1 MGGLGLES
9 IFSEGNVARAIAELK
24 KGTVPG
30 RDGLDSRFYA
40 RGEVKKTVVPVLCE
54 LFRRIAETRDMTM
67 AMKEAVVTVLY
78 KGGGKDRGKCKS
90 YRPVSVTP
98 MEYRIMMKAVQL
110 RLQGAV
116 EAVLGRTQ
124 MAHMRDGRYTHDNT
138 VLLAEAARK
147 LEAAGQSGI
156 ALMLDNSAA
165 FDRVRHDF
173 MHEILEVMGFPAG
186 FRDLMC
192 TVYKDLRYRVK
203 LNGSVGEQARAKNG
217 VRQGCPASALAFLL
231 VQEALLIGIRRAPG
245 LTGVRV
251 SCDELQGEAKER
263 CYADDTIV
271 YLAGVEQVD
280 VLMGVVKRFETA
292 SGQELNSAKS
302 VGVMFG
308 EEKAKERPTSGG
320 VNPSSSVSYTHL
332 TLPTKRIV

>member
-1 MGGLGLES
+1 MC
-9 IFSEGNVARAIAELK
+9 I
-24 KGTVPG
+24 
-30 RDGLDSRFYA
+30 RDR
-40 RGEVKKTVVPVLCE
+40 
-54 LFRRIAETRDMTM
+54 
-67 AMKEAVVTVLY
+67 
-78 KGGGKDRGKCKS
+78 
-90 YRPVSVTP
+90 
-98 MEYRIMMKAVQL
+98 
-110 RLQGAV
+110 
-116 EAVLGRTQ
+116 
-124 MAHMRDGRYTHDNT
+124 
-138 VLLAEAARK
+138 
-147 LEAAGQSGI
+147 AAGQSGI

-271 YLAGVEQVD
+271 YRAGVEPVAA
-280 VLMGVVKRFETA
+280 LMGVVKRFEEA

-320 VNPSSSVSYTHL
+320 IKWVKFGEEPLTEKALGIVVGTEAQVSAQWE
-332 TLPTKRIV
+332 TLMGGVREECRERMRLLRRELGASARVHVVRGAYASKALYQAKVQVPRDADAQIEKAQAVFDRAIFGEPEDAFYFINRATAYQLSLIHI